1 MAFLMAQS
9 DVFTSFLMGG
19 SSALGKEMSRT
30 KAAKEAGSKRGKGSK
45 QADAQTLQD
54 MDDARYTRITQ
65 QPSIIKFGTMKPYQ
79 LEGLNWMIR
88 LHDSGVNGIL
98 ADEMGLGKTLQS
110 ISLLA
115 YLREA
120 RGIEGPHI
128 IIVPKSTWKY
138 LLIDEAHRVKN
149 ENSKLSRVVRE
160 FKVEHRLLITGTPL
174 QNNLHELWAL
184 LNFLLPDVFS
194 DSEDFDAWFN
204 VDEQEGQEN
213 VIKKLHTIL
222 RPFLLR
228 RLKADV
234 EHSLPPKIETKLYLR
249 KVCNH
254 PYLFEGAEP
263 GPPYQEGPH
272 LWENCGKMTLLHKL
286 LPKLQ
291 AQGSRVLIFCQMT
304 SMMDI
309 LEDYMRFFGHDYC
322 RLDGS
327 TKGEDR
333 DNMMEEFN
341 APGSSKFCFL
351 LSTRAGGLGI
361 NLATA
366 DIVILFDS
374 DWNPQVDLQA
384 MDRAHRIG
392 QTKIVRVFRF
402 ITDGTVEEK
411 IVERAERKLYLDA
424 AIIQQGRLAQQNR
437 KLSKDELMT
446 MRTEAMKGKI
456 AADMQHNLANFSLS
470 GDNGNASVSSLY
482 EFEGEVFSKD
492 TNNGDI
498 LPSTFIALPQRERK
512 SNYNEDEYYRQQ
524 AGLSKP
530 KKPKKSG
537 SDAAK
542 VPVVHDYQ
550 FFQQERMVAL
560 LTKKTQVENRR
571 KELTRLIK
579 EAKADE
585 ARVKAR
591 KAKGEDS
598 AENSAEEGG
607 EDDDARSAALEKE
620 LNETEMDAADAK
632 ELEELEKE
640 GFGDW
645 TRRDLKQFINSCERY
660 GRADRTR
667 VCEEVSLVLGKDPA
681 QVERYYD
688 TFWSRHTELKD
699 HAKYIEKIERG
710 EKRLER
716 NEVVKQALARKCS
729 RYSHPLR
736 DMRLHYPAGYK
747 SKGYILEEDVFLVVM
762 MNKYG
767 PLEHWGEI
775 RDEIRKAWQ
784 FRFDWFF
791 KSRTIGELQKRGELL
806 TRMIERENDEL
817 KSKSSKVEDDLAKK
831 AKKSSSSSSS
841 KSKSKSSSS
850 RSKTSS
856 SSSSKK
862 RSSSSKS
869 SSSSSKK
876 QRSSQVLMLSR
887 RASRDI
893 SSMIQPLLEEEDE
906 EDDEMDPLEQL
917 EPVDT
922 MMTVTVVEPAIRPR
936 QHLIR
941 RSSSAVER
949 VPMPAT
955 SEELED
961 GGDKSLR
968 PRFLQE
974 RSATIVHITPQVAEP
989 ARVPRSK
996 ASAFLLD
1003 VLAKSRGSA
1012 VVADNRRSPL
1022 ESLHPPGV
1030 TNTVHYVPQHGGER
1044 GVPLRKAARKT
1055 RRIGRKLSIDTSSD
1069 LLASDKPER
1078 TRGRRVSASQEH
1090 MAAIVR
1096 ALQDSKQQMQEQFQI
1111 LHSILRFTNSSARD
1125 EDGKRPVLKEMVDV
1139 GIIPELASTMREF
1152 RFHTG
1157 LQICVMTILSA
1168 LAEESPLNAYMMSE
1182 DRVVMLAS
1190 NLVRAIED
1198 SKHTVNIP
1206 AYQAEKAAKAIRQS
1220 ATYTNTVVAAI
1231 TRQTLS
1237 SPSPTSKSSRVL
1249 ISSAPSPEIKGL
1261 GIEKTNLAQ
1270 SAGRQRQAFSP
1281 DMVRPALSAN
1291 YRLLV
1296 SQKLKKAEAVK
1307 RETSMIKDSP
1317 IMNGT
1322 EENGNSD
1329 EKDQE
1334 KEDNEEK
1341 EDDESYEDDFDT
1353 TGDDVGEVKT
1363 MPSRR
1368 DSSQV
1373 ASDGEL
1379 IDMLTEINAA
1389 TTIQRHVRG
1398 LLVRRELAPSSRSE
1412 PSKNASSGLVKK
1424 NSRMARGVKSGRRG
1438 SKPTGIK
1445 GKRVPLSARQLQNQG
1460 SSKGERLRNQ
1470 NGLRSVTRTRPATT
1484 MPATLFTPMK
1494 SKQGSANDGVGVRQR
1509 VANTNNQ
1516 FRSPCKP
1523 FQIGESSAFSSTCSS
1538 DEAEHEQKTED
1549 AEVVKEPLDPESL
1562 KQIQTLYAEG
1572 LQHHK
1577 ENHLGLALEYYEKA
1591 LALPGGQSFASLH
1604 VNLGSALMAQNKFSE
1619 ALDSFEQAK
1628 RIQPNNV
1635 KAIYN
1640 YSVALLHLD
1649 RPQEAQRLLRRILE
1663 LDSTTRKP
1671 PSRFLT

>member
-1 MAFLMAQS
+1 
-9 DVFTSFLMGG
+9 
-19 SSALGKEMSRT
+19 
-30 KAAKEAGSKRGKGSK
+30 
-45 QADAQTLQD
+45 
-54 MDDARYTRITQ
+54 
-65 QPSIIKFGTMKPYQ
+65 
-79 LEGLNWMIR
+79 
-88 LHDSGVNGIL
+88 
-98 ADEMGLGKTLQS
+98 
-110 ISLLA
+110 
-115 YLREA
+115 
-120 RGIEGPHI
+120 
-128 IIVPKSTWKY
+128 
-138 LLIDEAHRVKN
+138 
-149 ENSKLSRVVRE
+149 
-160 FKVEHRLLITGTPL
+160 
-174 QNNLHELWAL
+174 
-184 LNFLLPDVFS
+184 
-194 DSEDFDAWFN
+194 
-204 VDEQEGQEN
+204 
-213 VIKKLHTIL
+213 
-222 RPFLLR
+222 
-228 RLKADV
+228 
-234 EHSLPPKIETKLYLR
+234 
-249 KVCNH
+249 
-254 PYLFEGAEP
+254 
-263 GPPYQEGPH
+263 
-272 LWENCGKMTLLHKL
+272 
-286 LPKLQ
+286 
-291 AQGSRVLIFCQMT
+291 
-304 SMMDI
+304 
-309 LEDYMRFFGHDYC
+309 
-322 RLDGS
+322 
-327 TKGEDR
+327 
-333 DNMMEEFN
+333 
-341 APGSSKFCFL
+341 
-351 LSTRAGGLGI
+351 
-361 NLATA
+361 
-366 DIVILFDS
+366 
-374 DWNPQVDLQA
+374 
-384 MDRAHRIG
+384 
-392 QTKIVRVFRF
+392 
-402 ITDGTVEEK
+402 
-411 IVERAERKLYLDA
+411 
-424 AIIQQGRLAQQNR
+424 
-437 KLSKDELMT
+437 
-446 MRTEAMKGKI
+446 
-456 AADMQHNLANFSLS
+456 
-470 GDNGNASVSSLY
+470 
-482 EFEGEVFSKD
+482 
-492 TNNGDI
+492 
-498 LPSTFIALPQRERK
+498 
-512 SNYNEDEYYRQQ
+512 
-524 AGLSKP
+524 
-530 KKPKKSG
+530 
-537 SDAAK
+537 
-542 VPVVHDYQ
+542 
-550 FFQQERMVAL
+550 
-560 LTKKTQVENRR
+560 
-571 KELTRLIK
+571 
-579 EAKADE
+579 
-585 ARVKAR
+585 
-591 KAKGEDS
+591 
-598 AENSAEEGG
+598 
-607 EDDDARSAALEKE
+607 
-620 LNETEMDAADAK
+620 
-632 ELEELEKE
+632 
-640 GFGDW
+640 
-645 TRRDLKQFINSCERY
+645 
-660 GRADRTR
+660 
-667 VCEEVSLVLGKDPA
+667 
-681 QVERYYD
+681 
-688 TFWSRHTELKD
+688 
-699 HAKYIEKIERG
+699 
-710 EKRLER
+710 
-716 NEVVKQALARKCS
+716 
-729 RYSHPLR
+729 
-736 DMRLHYPAGYK
+736 
-747 SKGYILEEDVFLVVM
+747 
-762 MNKYG
+762 
-767 PLEHWGEI
+767 
-775 RDEIRKAWQ
+775 
-784 FRFDWFF
+784 
-791 KSRTIGELQKRGELL
+791 
-806 TRMIERENDEL
+806 
-817 KSKSSKVEDDLAKK
+817 
-831 AKKSSSSSSS
+831 
-841 KSKSKSSSS
+841 
-850 RSKTSS
+850 
-856 SSSSKK
+856 
-862 RSSSSKS
+862 
-869 SSSSSKK
+869 
-876 QRSSQVLMLSR
+876 
-887 RASRDI
+887 
-893 SSMIQPLLEEEDE
+893 MIQPLLEEEDE

-1182 DRVVMLAS
+1182 FNLEKLLQKTVTVHATQDRVVMLAS

-1296 SQKLKKAEAVK
+1296 SQKLKKAEGLSLPAESNSKDLRFTRDQQDKRSRPLPSSTRKPLPLDLTSRSLATAVYSGGSIFVEPSPLSKRLPFRGSFSAGGVRRKLSVPKNIQRAHTERLPPTQTSKNEEELSRVRAVK

-1663 LDSTTRKP
+1663 LDSTYQKATIALSHLNSP
-1671 PSRFLT
+1671 IL